1 MPVHSASYY
10 RGRRAEEN
18 SNATIPRDSML
29 AFALQRITQHHNE
42 SAGTKRIMPRLQ
54 DELIALHQWDS
65 QMPIPDSHMRQTL
78 SPRHVCDAQRADSI
92 FRNLRRSGT
101 SADSP

>member
-10 RGRRAEEN
+10 LGRRAEEN
-18 SNATIPRDSML
+18 SKAMIPRGSLL

-54 DELIALHQWDS
+54 AELVALHQWDS
-65 QMPIPDSHMRQTL
+65 QNANP
-78 SPRHVCDAQRADSI
+78 
-92 FRNLRRSGT
+92 
-101 SADSP
+101 